1 MFKRILVPLD
11 GSLHAERALPVAA
24 RLAQVSGGTVVLL
37 QVVSPVTDFVSY
49 PAVDPWLL
57 QSASDAELEVA
68 RDYLESLTHVDS
80 LQDVHT
86 EATIIVGQAAAGILS
101 VVQTH
106 AIDLIVLCSHGY
118 TGMKRWVLGSV
129 AEKVAHH
136 APVPVLLLREGGPA
150 LVGPPSHA
158 EGPLRALVPLDG
170 SVHAQAALVPAGQ
183 LIAALAAPG
192 PGALHLT
199 RVIRMP
205 DAAKFSQSERE
216 AVMHKAK
223 LYLSNTVEHIREGLV
238 ASPLNDL
245 KLAITWSVAIEN
257 DVAAGIIRMAEGGE
271 DTEGAGIFGG
281 ANLIAMAIH
290 GYTGFQRWA
299 MGSITERVLHATKLP
314 LLIVR
319 PQDMLDQADQ
329 TQDQATKAAMLR

>member
-11 GSLHAERALPVAA
+11 GSVRAERALPVAA
-24 RLAQVSGGTVVLL
+24 RLAHASGGTVVLL
-37 QVVSPVTDFVSY
+37 QVVSPVADFVSY
-49 PAVDPWLL
+49 PAVDPWLI
-57 QSASDAELEVA
+57 QSAGNAELEEA
-68 RDYLESLTHVDS
+68 RHSLESLTHVDS

-118 TGMKRWVLGSV
+118 TGMKRWVLGSI

-150 LVGPPSHA
+150 LVGTPSYS

-170 SVHAQAALVPAGQ
+170 SVHAKAALVPAGQ

-199 RVIRMP
+199 RVVRLP
-205 DAAKFSQSERE
+205 DAAKLSQSERE
-216 AVMHKAK
+216 AAMHKAK
-223 LYLSNTVEHIREGLV
+223 LYLSNTVEHMREG
-238 ASPLNDL
+238 SITDLN
-245 KLAITWSVAIEN
+245 LAITWSVTIDG

-281 ANLIAMAIH
+281 ANLIAMATH
-290 GYTGFQRWA
+290 GYSGFQRWA

-319 PQDMLDQADQ
+319 PQDMLDKADQ
-329 TQDQATKAAMLR
+329 TQDQAAAILK